1 MTVVSCS
8 VDERYVNP
16 LFEVFDGGDFILSSY
31 RDVEDAQTTMQIFF
45 PDPADAPDAAAA
57 LVRAGEVVGV
67 ALKPETGT
75 IPDEDWKLSY
85 RKHFK
90 TEVIS
95 PRLAVVPEWEAAA
108 FRARAAGAP
117 SPKML
122 VLDPGMAFG
131 TGQHATTHAC
141 LEYIDELAAAD
152 ANRSFL
158 DVGCG
163 SGILAIAAKLEGFR
177 DVAGFDI
184 DPDAVQNANENAAK
198 NGLGDAVRFV
208 RGDLCNKSTLPG
220 VRRTGDRAFDVV
232 AANVLGPVLV
242 RFASEIAPLVAP
254 GGRLVLSGIL
264 EEVYPEVRAAYAA
277 RGFREVSSRLIGEW
291 RTGLFERAGDA
302 EGTEDGRDGVRAL
315 HDALLS

>member
-1 MTVVSCS
+1 MTVVACS

-31 RDVEDAQTTMQIFF
+31 RDVEDSRTTMQIFV
-45 PDPADAPDAAAA
+45 PEAADAPRAAAA
-57 LVRAGEVVGV
+57 LVAAGEIVGL
-67 ALKPETGT
+67 ALAPETGE

-90 TEVIS
+90 TERIS
-95 PRLAVVPEWEAAA
+95 PRLAIVPEWEVEA
-108 FRARAAGAP
+108 FRAREGATAP
-117 SPKML
+117 RML

-141 LEYIDELAAAD
+141 LEYIDALAAENAD
-152 ANRSFL
+152 RSFL

-184 DPDAVQNANENAAK
+184 DPDAVENANENAAK
-198 NGLGDAVRFV
+198 NGLADAVRFV

-220 VRRTGDRAFDVV
+220 VHRTGDRAFDVV

-242 RFASEIAPLVAP
+242 RFADQIAPLVAP
-254 GGRLVLSGIL
+254 GGLIILSGIL
-264 EEVYPEVRAAYAA
+264 EEVYPEVHAAYVA

-291 RTGLFERAGDA
+291 RTGLFHKP
-302 EGTEDGRDGVRAL
+302 TL
-315 HDALLS
+315 

>member
-8 VDERYVNP
+8 IDERYVNP

-31 RDVEDAQTTMQIFF
+31 RDVEDELTTMQIFF
-45 PDPADAPDAAAA
+45 PDPADAPQATAA
-57 LVRAGEVVGV
+57 LVAAGEVVGLE
-67 ALKPETGT
+67 LKPETGS

-95 PRLAVVPEWEAAA
+95 PRLAIVPEWEVEA
-108 FRARAAGAP
+108 FRANQADCANP
-117 SPKML
+117 ISNTL
-122 VLDPGMAFG
+122 ILDPGMAFG

-141 LEYIDELAAAD
+141 LEYIDELAVENPD
-152 ANRSFL
+152 RSFL

-184 DPDAVQNANENAAK
+184 DPDAVQNANENAEK
-198 NGLGDAVRFV
+198 NGLSVRFT
-208 RGDLCNKSTLPG
+208 RGDLCNKSTLPD
-220 VRRTGDRAFDVV
+220 VEKTGGKQFDVV

-242 RFASEIAPLVAP
+242 RFAAEIAPLVAP
-254 GGRLVLSGIL
+254 GGRLILSGIL
-264 EEVYPEVRAAYAA
+264 EEVYPEVHAAYTAL
-277 RGFREVSSRLIGEW
+277 GFHEVSSKLIGEW
-291 RTGLFERAGDA
+291 RTGLF
-302 EGTEDGRDGVRAL
+302 GR
-315 HDALLS
+315 

>member
-8 VDERYVNP
+8 IDERYVNP

-31 RDVEDAQTTMQIFF
+31 RDVEDELTTMQIFF
-45 PDPADAPDAAAA
+45 PDPADAPRATAA
-57 LVRAGEVVGV
+57 LVAAGEIVEVE
-67 ALKPETGT
+67 LKPETGS

-95 PRLAVVPEWEAAA
+95 PRLAIVPEWEVAA
-108 FRARAAGAP
+108 FRADAGQ
-117 SPKML
+117 KTL
-122 VLDPGMAFG
+122 ILDPGMAFG

-141 LEYIDELAAAD
+141 LEYIDELAVENPD
-152 ANRSFL
+152 RSFL

-184 DPDAVQNANENAAK
+184 DPDAVQNANENAEK
-198 NGLGDAVRFV
+198 NGLSVRFT
-208 RGDLCNKSTLPG
+208 RGDLCNKSTLPD
-220 VRRTGDRAFDVV
+220 VEKTGGKQFDVV

-242 RFASEIAPLVAP
+242 RFAAEIAPLVAP
-254 GGRLVLSGIL
+254 GGYLILSGIL
-264 EEVYPEVRAAYAA
+264 EDVYPEVHAAYTAL
-277 RGFREVSSRLIGEW
+277 GFHEVSSKLIGEW
-291 RTGLFERAGDA
+291 RTGLFSR
-302 EGTEDGRDGVRAL
+302 
-315 HDALLS
+315 